1 MHFIGGRGVVGG
13 GGVGVR
19 PKVHYGLCENGEFI
33 SYRTSEEK
41 L

>member
-1 MHFIGGRGVVGG
+1 MHFIGGRGGVG

>member
-1 MHFIGGRGVVGG
+1 MHFIEGGLGG
-13 GGVGVR
+13 GGGGIR

-33 SYRTSEEK
+33 SYRSSEEK